1 MRAKAIRDMNQLN
14 DADFFKEV
22 SEGLDLIID
31 HCSHIEADARYL
43 AEYKKACGF
52 NILKAILKEEA
63 AKYLILLDAVR
74 CPRVPPDNF
83 GKQLTR
89 FNDHLAKGIYALV
102 YDLRPTDLGEV
113 RRIVGTECHEYYL
126 DGPND
131 VDWIFRNEILQR
143 REETIYVD
151 YIESDGD
158 HIWLSPK
165 RFYHPELVMISLYHS
180 PQILEVANA
189 LTNVGFNTPKALS
202 VVAERWRS
210 IQMED
215 ALSWSQ
221 LREINLNTL
230 KDLEREGLLNKAP
243 DSVCSIIIDRWLF
256 PLYNLD
262 IRTIKV
268 NKSDLEETRDRR
280 FFEMFY

>member
-1 MRAKAIRDMNQLN
+1 MNQLK

-22 SEGLDLIID
+22 SEGLELIID

-43 AEYKKACGF
+43 AEQKKGCGF
-52 NILKAILKEEA
+52 NLLKAILKEEA
-63 AKYLILLDAVR
+63 AKFLILLDAVR

-83 GKQLTR
+83 AKQLTR

-102 YDLRPTDLGEV
+102 YDLKPADLGEV
-113 RRIVGTECHEYYL
+113 RRIVETECHEYYL

-158 HIWLSPK
+158 HTWLSPK
-165 RFYHPELVMISLYHS
+165 RFYHPDLVMFSFYHS

-189 LTNVGFNTPKALS
+189 LSNVGFNNPKALS
-202 VVAERWRS
+202 VVAERWRY

-215 ALSWSQ
+215 DFSWRK
-221 LREINLNTL
+221 LREVNLNTV

-243 DSVCSIIIDRWLF
+243 DSVYSIIIDRWLF

-262 IRTIKV
+262 IRIIKV
-268 NKSDLEETRDRR
+268 NKSDLEETRERR

>member
-1 MRAKAIRDMNQLN
+1 MRTKAIRDMNQLK
-14 DADFFKEV
+14 DADFFQEV
-22 SEGLDLIID
+22 SEGLELIID
-31 HCSHIEADARYL
+31 HCFHIEADAKYL
-43 AEYKKACGF
+43 ADQKKACGL
-52 NILKAILKEEA
+52 NILKTTLKEEA
-63 AKYLILLDAVR
+63 AKFLILLDAVR

-83 GKQLTR
+83 SKQLTR

-102 YDLRPTDLGEV
+102 YDLRPADLGEA
-113 RRIVGTECHEYYL
+113 RQIIETECHEYYL

-151 YIESDGD
+151 YIESDGN
-158 HIWLSPK
+158 HTWLSPK
-165 RFYHPELVMISLYHS
+165 RFYHQDLVMFSFYYS
-180 PQILEVANA
+180 PRILEVANA
-189 LTNVGFNTPKALS
+189 LSNVGFNTPKALS
-202 VVAERWRS
+202 IVANRWRS

-215 ALSWSQ
+215 DFSWHK
-221 LREINLNTL
+221 LREVNLNTL
-230 KDLEREGLLNKAP
+230 KDLERESLLNKAP
-243 DSVCSIIIDRWLF
+243 DSVFSTIIDRWLF

-268 NKSDLEETRDRR
+268 NKSDLEETRERR